1 MTDPSGP
8 AKMPA
13 IARDSALGRGNALEP
28 TRVQPSSTEA
38 RCRASI
44 ALIFHEAGLE
54 PTEEMLAR
62 LSGAMLSLGL
72 AIRPI
77 VTRW

>member
-1 MTDPSGP
+1 
-8 AKMPA
+8 
-13 IARDSALGRGNALEP
+13 
-28 TRVQPSSTEA
+28 
-38 RCRASI
+38 
-44 ALIFHEAGLE
+44 LE